1 VKPDGLQGRLRE
13 AKAEVQRN
21 QELVALKEMAEWKTD
36 LEDLRPGADNY
47 ATLHAQ
53 YTRWN
58 FRSLLNE
65 LEAGRQ
71 GELL

>member
-1 VKPDGLQGRLRE
+1 
-13 AKAEVQRN
+13 
-21 QELVALKEMAEWKTD
+21 
-36 LEDLRPGADNY
+36 
-47 ATLHAQ
+47 LHAQ